1 MGKSEIEFM
10 ADSSAGDL
18 DSTIALL
25 ARRVSSSSSTFTL
38 VTSFVSLKLLGK
50 VEYIVNGSIDFG
62 SMSLCL
68 NIHLVSVRLKEQ
80 LIKLYNSLPLV
91 LLSLKDHI

>member
-10 ADSSAGDL
+10 AASSAGDL
-18 DSTIALL
+18 DSTTALL
-25 ARRVSSSSSTFTL
+25 ARRVSSSSSTLTL
-38 VTSFVSLKLLGK
+38 VTSFVSLKLLGN

-68 NIHLVSVRLKEQ
+68 NINSVSD
-80 LIKLYNSLPLV
+80 
-91 LLSLKDHI
+91 LSLKILN